1 MANVVG
7 MLEIQMA
14 ADLARLSK
22 DMSSAQ
28 ATVTRTVSN
37 INNILGT
44 IGVGLSVDMFASMI
58 KGVVDAGDRLNDLRK
73 ISSLTVEELGGLGKA
88 AKLNGSNLEDVAKAI
103 GIMNGNVAKGS
114 DAFAR
119 LSINTKTASG
129 DFRQSRDILLDVADR
144 FSTMRDGVQKA
155 AIAQEIFGKR
165 LPIVRCEARDF
176 ERLKTVKSAA
186 INGKAR

>member
-1 MANVVG
+1 
-7 MLEIQMA
+7 MA

-73 ISSLTVEELGGLGKA
+73 ISSL
-88 AKLNGSNLEDVAKAI
+88 N
-103 GIMNGNVAKGS
+103 
-114 DAFAR
+114 
-119 LSINTKTASG
+119 
-129 DFRQSRDILLDVADR
+129 
-144 FSTMRDGVQKA
+144 
-155 AIAQEIFGKR
+155 
-165 LPIVRCEARDF
+165 
-176 ERLKTVKSAA
+176 VKSLAVLA
-186 INGKAR
+186 KQQNSMAPISRM

>member
-28 ATVTRTVSN
+28 ATVSRTVSN

-129 DFRQSRDILLDVADR
+129 SVQSDR
-144 FSTMRDGVQKA
+144 
-155 AIAQEIFGKR
+155 
-165 LPIVRCEARDF
+165 
-176 ERLKTVKSAA
+176 KSVV
-186 INGKAR
+186 